1 MKTAM
6 SIPNEIFKEA
16 EKAAREFKCSR
27 SEFFTIA
34 TKEFLEK
41 INSRKLL
48 NAINEAFSE
57 EETSEETSLRQK
69 SKRYYSRKV
78 LKERY

>member
-1 MKTAM
+1 MKTAI

-16 EKAAREFKCSR
+16 EKAARKFNCSR

-34 TKEFLEK
+34 IKEFLEK

-48 NAINEAFSE
+48 NAINEAFPE
-57 EETSEETSLRQK
+57 EETSEEISLRQK
-69 SKRYYSRKV
+69 SKRYYSHKV